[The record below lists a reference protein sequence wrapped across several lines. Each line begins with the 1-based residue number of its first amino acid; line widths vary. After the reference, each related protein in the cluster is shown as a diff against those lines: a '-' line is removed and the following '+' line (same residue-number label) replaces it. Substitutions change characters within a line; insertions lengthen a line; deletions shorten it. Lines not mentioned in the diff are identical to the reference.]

1 MEKMVKYVNWS
12 RPTKFI
18 ATGVRIHL
26 LCVVKVQLPLSDQN
40 FDSRPSTKY
49 SLAWRTF
56 CGLFC
61 EIKNKI
67 NWTWFG
73 VEISIKCGLR
83 IKVRGQQ
90 TQKLISVHTEPM
102 FLTDFLSM
110 PRHPREISSRK
121 CCSIVAFSQLFPNF
135 GDPLC
140 LLYVS
145 PSFTLGKQIHP
156 FHFRLTFL
164 GLDSIPQF
172 CSIHKDTHTQNS
184 LGEHFREATMHHPP
198 PAAAPTQPPNFP
210 HFPPFSRLS
219 SHFPGADNNNVK
231 QHWGIDKGRLLTSRQ
246 PPQDGQNSMP
256 HPLNAQLHLLLQPN
270 SKPILTWHILSY
282 RAGAGARHTA
292 QKSDKIEP
300 KEKEQLPCP
309 QHLNDPLGTQPP
321 PSPPE
326 HAAHAHSARH
336 EWQFFGQQIFM
347 RRPLRT
353 TSKIHQ
359 SDRDILVN
367 ENHIISH

>member
-1 MEKMVKYVNWS
+1 
-12 RPTKFI
+12 
-18 ATGVRIHL
+18 
-26 LCVVKVQLPLSDQN
+26 
-40 FDSRPSTKY
+40 
-49 SLAWRTF
+49 
-56 CGLFC
+56 
-61 EIKNKI
+61 
-67 NWTWFG
+67 
-73 VEISIKCGLR
+73 
-83 IKVRGQQ
+83 
-90 TQKLISVHTEPM
+90 
-102 FLTDFLSM
+102 
-110 PRHPREISSRK
+110 
-121 CCSIVAFSQLFPNF
+121 
-135 GDPLC
+135 
-140 LLYVS
+140 
-145 PSFTLGKQIHP
+145 
-156 FHFRLTFL
+156 
-164 GLDSIPQF
+164 
-172 CSIHKDTHTQNS
+172 
-184 LGEHFREATMHHPP
+184 
-198 PAAAPTQPPNFP
+198 
-210 HFPPFSRLS
+210 
-219 SHFPGADNNNVK
+219 
-231 QHWGIDKGRLLTSRQ
+231 
-246 PPQDGQNSMP
+246 MP